1 MRNRKL
7 QMLCEGAILVALA
20 QILSMLKLWEMP
32 WGGSITLGM
41 LPIFLFAVRW
51 GTRWGLV
58 AGFAYGLL
66 QVMFDG
72 GFAISWQSILGDY
85 LVAFTVLGLAGLGRG
100 REKGIFLGTVLG
112 GAARFVVHW
121 VVGATVWA
129 MYMPDAF
136 FGMTMTSPWLYSL
149 LYNGFYML
157 IDTLL
162 CLGDLCPPLPAHAS
176 VSHGRGL
183 AENNGIIRRNRLR
196 SLPQAVSCRER
207 RLLLQ
212 VSVGGERL
220 PGGGMPVPVLRGGES
235 HLLSK
240 AFAEV
245 AGVAKAAGLRHLGHR
260 EIRGEQQV
268 QGVLQPALG
277 EVFHGRQAQDP
288 AEAAQAGIPAPP
300 GAPGPSGCG
309 PSGFP

>member
-1 MRNRKL
+1 MPAEKGRNAALTQEPDPDNAGVGTPQKDPSRHGAWGAFFVASSPTNRRNEGMRNRKL

-129 MYMPDAF
+129 MTCPMPF
-136 FGMTMTSPWLYSL
+136 L
-149 LYNGFYML
+149 
-157 IDTLL
+157 
-162 CLGDLCPPLPAHAS
+162 
-176 VSHGRGL
+176 
-183 AENNGIIRRNRLR
+183 E
-196 SLPQAVSCRER
+196 
-207 RLLLQ
+207 
-212 VSVGGERL
+212 
-220 PGGGMPVPVLRGGES
+220 
-235 HLLSK
+235 
-240 AFAEV
+240 
-245 AGVAKAAGLRHLGHR
+245 
-260 EIRGEQQV
+260 
-268 QGVLQPALG
+268 
-277 EVFHGRQAQDP
+277 
-288 AEAAQAGIPAPP
+288 
-300 GAPGPSGCG
+300 
-309 PSGFP
+309 

>member
-1 MRNRKL
+1 MPAEKGRNAALTQEPDPDNAGVGTPQKDPSRHGAWGAFFVASSPTNRRNEGMRNRKL

-136 FGMTMTSPWLYSL
+136 FGMTMTSPCC
-149 LYNGFYML
+149 
-157 IDTLL
+157 TT
-162 CLGDLCPPLPAHAS
+162 
-176 VSHGRGL
+176 
-183 AENNGIIRRNRLR
+183 
-196 SLPQAVSCRER
+196 
-207 RLLLQ
+207 
-212 VSVGGERL
+212 
-220 PGGGMPVPVLRGGES
+220 
-235 HLLSK
+235 
-240 AFAEV
+240 AFTCSSTPCCAW
-245 AGVAKAAGLRHLGHR
+245 
-260 EIRGEQQV
+260 
-268 QGVLQPALG
+268 
-277 EVFHGRQAQDP
+277 
-288 AEAAQAGIPAPP
+288 
-300 GAPGPSGCG
+300 
-309 PSGFP
+309 

>member
-85 LVAFTVLGLAGLGRG
+85 LVAFTVLGLAG
-100 REKGIFLGTVLG
+100 
-112 GAARFVVHW
+112 AARFVVHW

-162 CLGDLCPPLPAHAS
+162 CLVIFALLFRPMHQYVTGADL
-176 VSHGRGL
+176 RKTT
-183 AENNGIIRRNRLR
+183 E
-196 SLPQAVSCRER
+196 
-207 RLLLQ
+207 
-212 VSVGGERL
+212 
-220 PGGGMPVPVLRGGES
+220 
-235 HLLSK
+235 
-240 AFAEV
+240 
-245 AGVAKAAGLRHLGHR
+245 
-260 EIRGEQQV
+260 
-268 QGVLQPALG
+268 
-277 EVFHGRQAQDP
+277 
-288 AEAAQAGIPAPP
+288 
-300 GAPGPSGCG
+300 
-309 PSGFP
+309 

>member
-1 MRNRKL
+1 MPAEKGRNAALTQEPDPDNAGVGPPQKDPSRHGAGGAIFVASSPTNRRNEGMRNRKL

-162 CLGDLCPPLPAHAS
+162 CLVIFALLFRPMHQYLTGADL
-176 VSHGRGL
+176 R
-183 AENNGIIRRNRLR
+183 
-196 SLPQAVSCRER
+196 
-207 RLLLQ
+207 
-212 VSVGGERL
+212 
-220 PGGGMPVPVLRGGES
+220 
-235 HLLSK
+235 K
-240 AFAEV
+240 TT
-245 AGVAKAAGLRHLGHR
+245 
-260 EIRGEQQV
+260 
-268 QGVLQPALG
+268 
-277 EVFHGRQAQDP
+277 D
-288 AEAAQAGIPAPP
+288 
-300 GAPGPSGCG
+300 
-309 PSGFP
+309 

>member
-100 REKGIFLGTVLG
+100 REKGLSWGRSW
-112 GAARFVVHW
+112 AARPDLWSTGWW
-121 VVGATVWA
+121 VPRSGPCTCP
-129 MYMPDAF
+129 MPF
-136 FGMTMTSPWLYSL
+136 L
-149 LYNGFYML
+149 
-157 IDTLL
+157 
-162 CLGDLCPPLPAHAS
+162 
-176 VSHGRGL
+176 
-183 AENNGIIRRNRLR
+183 E
-196 SLPQAVSCRER
+196 
-207 RLLLQ
+207 
-212 VSVGGERL
+212 
-220 PGGGMPVPVLRGGES
+220 
-235 HLLSK
+235 
-240 AFAEV
+240 
-245 AGVAKAAGLRHLGHR
+245 
-260 EIRGEQQV
+260 
-268 QGVLQPALG
+268 
-277 EVFHGRQAQDP
+277 
-288 AEAAQAGIPAPP
+288 
-300 GAPGPSGCG
+300 
-309 PSGFP
+309 